1 LVGAL
6 SLGVA
11 VLIGLASSFVPAW
24 GASRTTILDALRY
37 AG

>member
-1 LVGAL
+1 VVGAL

-11 VLIGLASSFVPAW
+11 VFIGLASSFVPAW